1 MHASLRIL
9 LPCLVLAGCATVPSG
24 PSVMVLPGTGRS
36 FDEFRAD
43 DQACRY
49 HAWQQIGGEQGTRA
63 ANEAALRDAAIG
75 AGIGALAGA
84 IIGGR
89 DGASVGAGTGLIVGS
104 VSGAEGVQRAGRDG
118 QRQYD
123 IAYVQCMYAKGHRVP
138 LHGNYTPAPPAAAAS
153 VPPPPPA
160 GNPPPPP
167 PR

>member
-1 MHASLRIL
+1 MHASLKIL
-9 LPCLVLAGCATVPSG
+9 LPCLALAGCATVPSG

-36 FDEFRAD
+36 FDEFRVD
-43 DQACRY
+43 DHGCRN
-49 HAWQQIGGEQGTRA
+49 HALQQIGGEQGARS
-63 ANEAALRDAAIG
+63 ANEAAVRDAAIG

-84 IIGGR
+84 MIGGR
-89 DGASVGAGTGLIVGS
+89 DAAGIGAGAGLLIGS
-104 VSGAEGVQRAGRDG
+104 ASGAEGTQRAGRGG

-138 LHGNYTPAPPAAAAS
+138 LHGSYTPATPAAAS
-153 VPPPPPA
+153 VPPPPV